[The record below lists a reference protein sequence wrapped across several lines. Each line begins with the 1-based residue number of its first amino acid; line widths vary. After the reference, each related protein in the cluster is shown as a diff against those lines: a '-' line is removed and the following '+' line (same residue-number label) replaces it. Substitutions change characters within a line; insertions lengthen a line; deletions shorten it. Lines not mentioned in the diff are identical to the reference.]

1 MSFMNPIWKELC
13 ATPIGVD
20 GVEGFLLTQRWRSGG
35 GPPTELLDLPSI
47 TDIDG
52 VPVENIINLC
62 VTICPYFIAAGA
74 VYPKC
79 DGSGD
84 FTTPEDAWIHQF
96 YLADEASAE
105 IGEADYVII
114 QGRTATYRYAPEPNP
129 LWTPSTGGKK
139 ANKYVYPGDDREMQA
154 EIGWPEFDPIEQYP
168 EYLLDIAGSGP
179 ETFDYF
185 SILPFWGMFL
195 VPESAVAYAAIDFAD
210 DLSVYM
216 DADALQAYDDAEGD
230 FPWIT
235 LRDTLNTIGI
245 YAEISTQGGIVYVRA
260 RFRIWKDS
268 QNNPPGFFQPRYGF
282 PKPTFCPPPILGGG
296 FFASNLPEMLL
307 GIRVKREE

>member
-20 GVEGFLLTQRWRSGG
+20 GVEGFIITQRWRSGG

-62 VTICPYFIAAGA
+62 VTICPYFIASGA

-96 YLADEASAE
+96 YLSDASVNIDET
-105 IGEADYVII
+105 DYVIV

-139 ANKYVYPGDDREMQA
+139 ANKYIYPGDDREMQA
-154 EIGWPEFDPIEQYP
+154 ELGWPEFDPIEQYP
-168 EYLLDIAGSGP
+168 EYLLDIAGTGGTAP
-179 ETFDYF
+179 DYF
-185 SILPFWGMFL
+185 SINPFWGMFL
-195 VPESAVAYAAIDFAD
+195 CPDSVDAYNLIEFGSNLSAYLDSQGMDDYYSYEGHYPWYRLAA
-210 DLSVYM
+210 V
-216 DADALQAYDDAEGD
+216 
-230 FPWIT
+230 
-235 LRDTLNTIGI
+235 LNGMGI
-245 YAEISTQGGIVYVRA
+245 YAEISYQSGIYYVRA
-260 RFRIWKDS
+260 RRRSWKDS

-282 PKPTFCPPPILGGG
+282 PKPTFCPPPLLGGG

-307 GIRVKREE
+307 GIRVKKEE